1 MVLRNPAEVNYRAVR
16 DMGLAA
22 WFGSSLMGLAGLV
35 AASESQQD
43 PATRH
48 RVLDAGWKGSRGL
61 LAGSVAAYVLG
72 TGLVRFD
79 GQILDK
85 NNNPRWMTEGVE
97 DPARTAVLITA
108 LTAAI
113 WAKRTRAKGTKLY
126 KKHGRGAV
134 ERAERLRRRSHALHT
149 VVPAATGWLLYS
161 HLKQDM
167 RRR

>member
-1 MVLRNPAEVNYRAVR
+1 MVFRNPSEVNYRAVR

-35 AASESQQD
+35 PASKSQDD
-43 PATRH
+43 PGDRH

-61 LAGSVAAYVLG
+61 LTGAIGAYIVG

-79 GQILDK
+79 GKMLDPQG
-85 NNNPRWMTEGVE
+85 NPLWVQKGVE
-97 DPARTAVLITA
+97 DPARTAVTVTA
-108 LTAAI
+108 LVAAVG
-113 WAKRTRAKGTKLY
+113 AKRLRAKGTKLY

-134 ERAERLRRRSHALHT
+134 DKAERLRKQSHLLHS